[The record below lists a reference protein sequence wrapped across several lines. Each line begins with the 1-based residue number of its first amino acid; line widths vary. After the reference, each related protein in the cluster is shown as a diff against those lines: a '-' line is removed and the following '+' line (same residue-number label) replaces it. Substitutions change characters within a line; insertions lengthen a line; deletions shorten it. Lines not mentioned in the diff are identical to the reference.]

1 MLKYQTG
8 KKIVGVLKMKTA
20 RLGELAF
27 LAFVII
33 AILAGLSTSAYPTGD
48 YGAVTGVLVVLGVIV
63 GLLNVSEKETT
74 PFLVAAIAL
83 LAAGTAS
90 FAAIPVAGKVIDN
103 ILNFIGAFVAPAAV
117 IVAIKAVHALGAK
130 K

>member
-1 MLKYQTG
+1 M
-8 KKIVGVLKMKTA
+8 GVTKMKTA

-33 AILAGLSTSAYPTGD
+33 AILAGLATSAYPTGD
-48 YGAVTGVLVVLGVIV
+48 YGAVTAVLVVLGVIV

-90 FAAIPVAGKVIDN
+90 FNAIPVAGRVIDN